1 MLAKRPIYSTL
12 LLVGLG
18 LVFGVALV
26 MGFGSWKGVNLAFGA
41 SDPMLGGPM
50 PSLPSDPTL
59 ANLNGSFVAIA
70 KAVQPTIVQVN
81 VKTEAPKASK
91 NQGNQ
96 GDQFFRHFFGNGDNG
111 DDNGGGGDLPGFPFQ
126 MPGPQGPEEGLGSGV
141 IITSDGYIVT
151 NNHVVRDAA
160 KKGGVKVQL
169 LDKRVFEA
177 RVVGTDATTDLAV
190 IKIDATDLPVAAL
203 GNSDQ
208 LSVGEIVLAVG
219 NPLNLSSTVT
229 EGIISSLGRSID
241 IPEEGTRSRQGNY
254 SIANFIQTDAAIN
267 PGNSGGGLFDIH
279 GQVVGINAA
288 IASPSGT
295 WTGYGFAI
303 PINMVRSVAMDLI
316 KNGKVN
322 RGYIGVTIK
331 GVDQDE
337 AQALGLDRARGVRV
351 DGVTPNGAG
360 QAAGLKLN
368 DVILSVDGHA
378 VDAANQLQSLIGMH
392 HAGDKVTLRV
402 WRDGKEMDKSI
413 TLKPRPD
420 LADKGDEESSSEEPE
435 AKEEASTKSSAKLDD
450 IGMTVRNVNDAE
462 KEKYH
467 VSSGVIVTKI
477 DVASEAYDRG
487 IPMNTV
493 ITEAAHQKIKSA
505 GDFERIIN
513 ANKGKAV
520 GLMIS
525 DNKGD
530 THFFAIHV
538 PNE

>member
-1 MLAKRPIYSTL
+1 MLAKRPIYATL

-26 MGFGSWKGVNLAFGA
+26 MGFGSFKGVSLAFGA

-70 KAVQPTIVQVN
+70 KAVNPTIVQVN

-91 NQGNQ
+91 NGGGNNP
-96 GDQFFRHFFGNGDNG
+96 FEHFFHFGPGGNGG
-111 DDNGGGGDLPGFPFQ
+111 DDENGGGGDFPFQ
-126 MPGPQGPEEGLGSGV
+126 MPQQGPEEGLGSGV
-141 IITSDGYIVT
+141 IVTTDGYIVT
-151 NNHVVRDAA
+151 NNHVVKDAA

-169 LDKRVFEA
+169 LDKRVFDA

-203 GNSDQ
+203 GNSDD
-208 LSVGEIVLAVG
+208 LAVGQIVMAVG
-219 NPLNLSSTVT
+219 NPLALSSTVT
-229 EGIISSLGRSID
+229 QGIISSLGRSID
-241 IPEEGTRSRQGNY
+241 IPEEGARSRAGNY

-279 GQVVGINAA
+279 GQVVGINSA
-288 IASPSGT
+288 IASPNGS

-303 PINMVRSVAMDLI
+303 PINMVKSVAMDLI

-331 GVDQDE
+331 GVDQEE
-337 AQALGLDRARGVRV
+337 AQALGLDRARGVRI

-360 QAAGLKLN
+360 QAAGLKMN
-368 DVILSVDGHA
+368 DVILSVDGHE
-378 VDAANQLQSLIGMH
+378 VDEANQLQSLIGMH
-392 HAGDKVTLRV
+392 HAGDKVSLRV

-420 LADKGDEESSSEEPE
+420 LADKSDDENASSDNDSSSEE
-435 AKEEASTKSSAKLDD
+435 KSSKTTAKLDN
-450 IGMTVRNVNDAE
+450 IGMTVRNITDAE

-467 VSSGVIVTKI
+467 VSSGVMVTNV
-477 DVASEAYDRG
+477 DVASEAFDRR
-487 IPMNTV
+487 IPTGTV
-493 ITEAAHQKIKSA
+493 ITEAAHQKVKSA
-505 GDFERIIN
+505 GDLEKIIN

-520 GLMIS
+520 GLMIA

-530 THFFAIHV
+530 THFFAVHV